1 MNQYTYFALGILLG
15 IGLAVFYFMN
25 REEKIEKQIEMD
37 QKIYST
43 KKLDITMENVV
54 KNINEKIKELKRE
67 LTEDEKNEKKRK
79 DNIKSVKIFSD
90 EPEIGEAKA
99 DPETMKGAK
108 VRING
113 AVFFMGDSVVMY
125 ANDAVVLE
133 EAVSEEQKVHT
144 YILVQKDCTWDEA
157 FEECKRMGGYL
168 ARINTEEEWNQIKK
182 QIKEEGKEKIQFFL
196 GARRNSGEKEY
207 YWVDEDNE
215 FTGDRLDNNDEQWC
229 KDVWLKGEPSYY
241 DSSVKKDEDR
251 LNIFYYS
258 QEDKWVFN
266 DVPNNILDAVP
277 QFKERIGYIC
287 EMEE

>member
-1 MNQYTYFALGILLG
+1 MKETERKAESEIEIETESEYDAEFYKDALDSINDSVWLQGTVAEDGETLML
-15 IGLAVFYFMN
+15 
-25 REEKIEKQIEMD
+25 EK
-37 QKIYST
+37 S
-43 KKLDITMENVV
+43 V
-54 KNINEKIKELKRE
+54 NICA
-67 LTEDEKNEKKRK
+67 EDEKNEKKRK

-113 AVFFMGDSVVMY
+113 TVFFMGDSVVMY